1 MKFLN
6 LFLTFFLLISFG
18 IHGQISKGGSQND
31 AEKLLSWAQLMAYEQ
46 EVAISYKK
54 ASIRNGILEINDLSI
69 SSFISPYADI
79 DKLDSFNA
87 FFSRI
92 LDDQNLVSVKN
103 KINLGYLEN
112 FFIPNDKR

>member
-1 MKFLN
+1 MLIMKFLN

-18 IHGQISKGGSQND
+18 IHGQSYSKVGSQND

-87 FFSRI
+87 FLLAGS
-92 LDDQNLVSVKN
+92 LDDQNLVSAK
-103 KINLGYLEN
+103 K
-112 FFIPNDKR
+112 